1 MWLWA
6 LPGQR
11 RVCATCCVVVCEVLH
26 ACVVLCALGCSET
39 YISKGFV
46 IFTPRTQKLVNLGRR
61 AYGGISKVG
70 ISSKRLHDVK

>member
-1 MWLWA
+1 MLDAAEMVALCVWVWA
-6 LPGQR
+6 MPGQR

-46 IFTPRTQKLVNLGRR
+46 IFTPRTQKLV
-61 AYGGISKVG
+61 K
-70 ISSKRLHDVK
+70 